1 MESLTPHQ
9 QLETAESLAWIGSR
23 ISEDPE
29 LTRYRLAKEV
39 CERFEWRD
47 ACGRP
52 KEMACRKRLI
62 DLERRGKLVLPAARR
77 EPPRRRS
84 EQAPAPVWPEVS
96 CALAD
101 LGTITLQPVERG
113 TAASQTW
120 HAMMAAHHPLGA
132 GPLCGAQI
140 RYLIISQHHG
150 AVGGLAV
157 SAAAWRLGAR
167 DQWLGWPDAT
177 RGARLQGVVIFP
189 PMRSTNCAEIAN
201 PSPVPPYLRVVE
213 PSA

>member
-9 QLETAESLAWIGSR
+9 QLETAESLAWIGLR

-29 LTRYRLAKEV
+29 LTRYRLAKEA

-62 DLERRGKLVLPAARR
+62 RPGAAR
-77 EPPRRRS
+77 
-84 EQAPAPVWPEVS
+84 QAGVASGATGAAAAAIGASTGPGVAEVS

-113 TAASQTW
+113 TAA
-120 HAMMAAHHPLGA
+120 
-132 GPLCGAQI
+132 GP
-140 RYLIISQHHG
+140 
-150 AVGGLAV
+150 
-157 SAAAWRLGAR
+157 RLGM
-167 DQWLGWPDAT
+167 P
-177 RGARLQGVVIFP
+177 
-189 PMRSTNCAEIAN
+189 
-201 PSPVPPYLRVVE
+201 
-213 PSA
+213 